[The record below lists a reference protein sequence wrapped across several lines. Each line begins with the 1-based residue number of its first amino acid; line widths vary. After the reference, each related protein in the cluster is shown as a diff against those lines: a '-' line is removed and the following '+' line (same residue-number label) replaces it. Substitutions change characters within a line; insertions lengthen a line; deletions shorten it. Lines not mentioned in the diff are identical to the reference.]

1 MNVLE
6 KILEEIKQPTNYTVM
21 CGKHFTTIDR
31 VEEIIRSHMDDCK
44 TFEFDF
50 NRVKSF
56 DCQCGRHYV
65 NTYNNG
71 WTPVEEK
78 LPEEGEEVLAQF
90 VVRVRYMNNKV
101 DEAVYIHTMHYENGA
116 WKSYAGVPN
125 GKVEAWQPLPKP
137 YKGE

>member
-6 KILEEIKQPTNYTVM
+6 KILEEI
-21 CGKHFTTIDR
+21 
-31 VEEIIRSHMDDCK
+31 EEYEKKKCSGGSLSAFESGINRGCLEAKNIIRSYMDEAENDGWIP
-44 TFEFDF
+44 
-50 NRVKSF
+50 VKE
-56 DCQCGRHYV
+56 R
-65 NTYNNG
+65 
-71 WTPVEEK
+71 

-90 VVRVRYMNNKV
+90 VVRVRHMNNKV
-101 DEAVYIHTMHYENGA
+101 DEAVYIHTMHYENGT

>member
-56 DCQCGRHYV
+56 DCQRKTLCKY
-65 NTYNNG
+65 
-71 WTPVEEK
+71 
-78 LPEEGEEVLAQF
+78 L
-90 VVRVRYMNNKV
+90 
-101 DEAVYIHTMHYENGA
+101 
-116 WKSYAGVPN
+116 
-125 GKVEAWQPLPKP
+125 
-137 YKGE
+137 

>member
-1 MNVLE
+1 MNALE
-6 KILEEIKQPTNYTVM
+6 KILEEIDNRKSYHEEKAYKQDDYEIQKMYCSEELDWITN
-21 CGKHFTTIDR
+21 
-31 VEEIIRSHMDDCK
+31 IIRSHMNDIEND
-44 TFEFDF
+44 
-50 NRVKSF
+50 
-56 DCQCGRHYV
+56 
-65 NTYNNG
+65 G
-71 WTPVEEK
+71 WIQVEEK